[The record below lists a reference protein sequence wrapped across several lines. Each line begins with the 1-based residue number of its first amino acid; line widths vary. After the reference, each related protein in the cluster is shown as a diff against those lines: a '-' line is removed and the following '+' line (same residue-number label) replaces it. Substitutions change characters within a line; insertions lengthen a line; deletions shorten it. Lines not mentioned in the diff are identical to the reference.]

1 MKESLE
7 LIAHS
12 SKSKGGTNTKG
23 SGLHPTINGNLT
35 NFAICIYLNYSYYTG
50 SKFQGS
56 KFKPARPDYIGTGGS
71 WPGVREIKYSRI
83 IDLKY
88 LLRFED
94 E

>member
-1 MKESLE
+1 MVESKTE
-7 LIAHS
+7 
-12 SKSKGGTNTKG
+12 G
-23 SGLHPTINGNLT
+23 SGLHPAINGNLT

-50 SKFQGS
+50 SKFQQSSKVQSS

>member
-1 MKESLE
+1 V
-7 LIAHS
+7 
-12 SKSKGGTNTKG
+12 
-23 SGLHPTINGNLT
+23 
-35 NFAICIYLNYSYYTG
+35 IYYYSG

-71 WPGVREIKYSRI
+71 WTGVRERKYSRI

-94 E
+94 KWGDHAILSTSHAILHGCQPWTL